1 VFGRAVT
8 YSQQDSQTTPYDQT
22 PHSQHFADLPIFR
35 LDQTLPEMIAI
46 FKHRQAGQTWTSQWQ
61 RFTMGNAFLKQ
72 VYDLPS
78 SFLLV

>member
-1 VFGRAVT
+1 VFGKAVT
-8 YSQQDSQTTPYDQT
+8 HNKTTPYDQ
-22 PHSQHFADLPIFR
+22 A
-35 LDQTLPEMIAI
+35 LPEMIAI